1 MKDVLEYGN
10 EVENYRPQLV
20 QYDAWGNR
28 IDEIV
33 VCNGWNQL
41 KKVSAEEGLIAIA
54 YERKFKE
61 FSRIYQFT
69 KLYLFGPSSSI
80 YTCPLAMTDGAA
92 RLLELHGNDKQKAG
106 PYRHLTSRDPS
117 EFWTSGQ
124 WMTEKTGG
132 SDVGNSETV
141 AVAKGDGH
149 LITGYKFFTSASTSE
164 MTLLLAR
171 AADDSGKTIPGSKG
185 LSTFYLE
192 MRRPDGK
199 LNNLT
204 VQKLKNKVGTKG
216 LPTAEIELKDSVG
229 YLVGTKHQGIKVIS
243 TILNITR
250 IHNAVSCVS
259 TMRRAL
265 AVATNYATKRKV
277 FGKLLAEQPL
287 HVQTLADVQ
296 LEFKSAFYFVF
307 HTIHLLGKIE
317 NNTATKEQEILFRL
331 LTPLL
336 KLYTAKQAVAMVSE
350 CIEALGG
357 TGYMEDEPYSLAKLW
372 RDVQVCAI
380 WEGTT
385 NVLSLDVWRPL
396 KSEGAFDIYVQDV
409 KGRLNAAQL
418 PQLKDVNAI
427 VFKGIHY
434 FVTSNSNMC

>member
-1 MKDVLEYGN
+1 MKDVLEWGN
-10 EVENYRPQLV
+10 EVENQRPQLV

-61 FSRIYQFT
+61 YSRIYQFT

-80 YTCPLAMTDGAA
+80 FTCPLAMTDGAA
-92 RLLELHGNDKQKAG
+92 RLIELNGNDKQKQG
-106 PYRHLTSRDPS
+106 PYKHLTSRDPV

-132 SDVGNSETV
+132 SDVGNSETI
-141 AVAKGDGH
+141 AVPSQDNNY
-149 LITGYKFFTSASTSE
+149 LISGYKFFTSASTSE
-164 MTLLLAR
+164 MTILLAR
-171 AADDSGKTIPGSKG
+171 AKDENNNFIKGSKG

-192 MRRPDGK
+192 MRRKEDNK

-204 VQKLKNKVGTKG
+204 VHKLKNKVGTKG
-216 LPTAEIELKDSVG
+216 LPTAEIELTNSVG
-229 YLVGTKHQGIKVIS
+229 QLIGNKHQGIKVIS

-259 TMRRAL
+259 TMRRAI
-265 AVATNYATKRKV
+265 AVATNYANKRTA
-277 FGKLLAEQPL
+277 FGKLLKDQPL
-287 HVQTLADVQ
+287 HIQTLSDIQ
-296 LEFKSAFYFVF
+296 LEFQSAFYFLF

-317 NNTATKEQEILFRL
+317 CSNATKEEEILFRL

-336 KLYTAKQAVAMVSE
+336 KLYTAKQAVSVTSE
-350 CIEALGG
+350 CLEALGG

-372 RDVQVCAI
+372 RDVQVCPI

-396 KSEGAFDIYVQDV
+396 KSEGAYDIFV
-409 KGRLNAAQL
+409 
-418 PQLKDVNAI
+418 KDVSTRINATSSSQNLANL
-427 VFKGIHY
+427 VNAVKKGK
-434 FVTSNSNMC
+434 